1 MSGIPL
7 TDSVG
12 GVFENNDHLQ
22 KIKAISLPFVPER
35 FCKNSKL
42 LEGFRMG
49 MKTVEIREEAFAGCE
64 RLYSAV
70 MKRGLKRIGDRA
82 FAGCKNLKS
91 VKLPDGVEYISD
103 SAFEGCGR
111 VVFYCSKKSYAARYA
126 KRHAIKVVDMNVYG
140 PKADL

>member
-1 MSGIPL
+1 
-7 TDSVG
+7 
-12 GVFENNDHLQ
+12 
-22 KIKAISLPFVPER
+22 
-35 FCKNSKL
+35 
-42 LEGFRMG
+42 
-49 MKTVEIREEAFAGCE
+49 
-64 RLYSAV
+64 

-126 KRHAIKVVDMNVYG
+126 KRHAIKVVDMNIYG